1 MEETGVLGESSYRVS
16 GLLGNSLNPLQVS
29 EKMVSAGLAK
39 KQRRFSK
46 LDLTAIILD
55 KGLTSKAALL
65 AYVQDHGTE
74 EMQAFVH
81 TNQKKL
87 KEFLDEA
94 AEWDRARSDA
104 RMEAETD
111 WELVCRIAEGSCCHG
126 EVCSYM
132 EAVTAF
138 FAANAASIFQNNL
151 AAALRAIIC
160 SGPSKTTRVPLV
172 TGPTNSGKT
181 TLFLPFDEVFGFHR
195 VFHKPALGS
204 KFALRNILRD
214 KRFLFFDDF
223 RPVEYAQE
231 TLLVSTFLSLFQG
244 QPLEVQVSQAFHD
257 GNVDFEWHRGCLM
270 TAKADGLWTPS
281 GSVSPEDIRHM
292 QSRVTVFAA
301 TSTISRLRDT
311 LPCRRCLC
319 YWVCESAKQ
328 HDAESALAA
337 PLLQDPTRGAG
348 DTSNI
353 IGLESLAQRAY
364 IPPGKLQQL
373 RVDLL
378 ALGVVHVR
386 ELTEEDWRGLRC
398 WPSLL
403 PFEQRRLLAAQAETA

>member
-1 MEETGVLGESSYRVS
+1 
-16 GLLGNSLNPLQVS
+16 
-29 EKMVSAGLAK
+29 MVSAGLAK

-111 WELVCRIAEGSCCHG
+111 WELVCRIAEGSCCHE
-126 EVCSYM
+126 EVCSCM

-138 FAANAASIFQNNL
+138 FAANAASISQNNL

-204 KFALRNILRD
+204 KFALRNILR
-214 KRFLFFDDF
+214 
-223 RPVEYAQE
+223 
-231 TLLVSTFLSLFQG
+231 G
-244 QPLEVQVSQAFHD
+244 
-257 GNVDFEWHRGCLM
+257 
-270 TAKADGLWTPS
+270 
-281 GSVSPEDIRHM
+281 
-292 QSRVTVFAA
+292 
-301 TSTISRLRDT
+301 
-311 LPCRRCLC
+311 
-319 YWVCESAKQ
+319 
-328 HDAESALAA
+328 
-337 PLLQDPTRGAG
+337 
-348 DTSNI
+348 
-353 IGLESLAQRAY
+353 
-364 IPPGKLQQL
+364 
-373 RVDLL
+373 
-378 ALGVVHVR
+378 
-386 ELTEEDWRGLRC
+386 
-398 WPSLL
+398 
-403 PFEQRRLLAAQAETA
+403 